1 MRLLSKDNRNFFV
14 PEVVQTSAMD
24 CGPVALKCLL
34 EGFGVHVSYGRLRE
48 ACQTDV
54 DGTSINT
61 LEDVARQLGLDA
73 VQVMLPKDHLLL
85 PDSASLPAIVVIRLP
100 NGLTHF
106 VVAWR
111 IHGPFIQIMD
121 PGIGRRWIRASRF
134 LSELYVHEHPVPAQ
148 DWRDWAGS
156 DEMTGPLR
164 TQLLVTGMDEA
175 ACDELLQDA
184 LQDPGWHALASLDA
198 AVRLTHSLLRS
209 NGMEKG
215 EEAARILR
223 TFYEEVRDAQAN
235 GQSDLG
241 VIPSPFW
248 QVRPF
253 EFNAEGD
260 SDESQQDA
268 PPMLLLSGAVLVRVQ
283 GTLSAAGEKQ
293 EGNVP
298 EEDFDQ
304 EERQPPRPLSP
315 ELAAALE
322 EKPSRPEKELFQLL
336 RKDEML
342 TPITLL
348 LGFIMAAVGV
358 TTEAMLFR
366 GILDI
371 GLQLDKL
378 YERWLALTAM
388 LVFLVCML
396 LLELGLT
403 AATLRLGRRFETRL
417 RVAFLEKIPRL
428 GDRYLHSRLISDMT
442 QRAHD
447 LRELRTLPQLIF
459 RMLMTFFSILL
470 TVAGVILLIPQSALP
485 AIAATVVCIA
495 ATFSVQPLLIEKDLR
510 VRTHIGALS
519 RYYLDALLGLLPIRT
534 HRAERAFRRGHE
546 SLLVEWARA
555 SQDYIKSAIVLQG
568 FLALVWTLF
577 AIWLVNTY
585 MNSGGEAS
593 GVLLLF
599 YWALNLPVLA
609 SLWRTWRS
617 NTRCCATGFCVCWKP
632 LNAPEES
639 DFSETADE
647 QFAEPP
653 LSQATQVTLQQVCV
667 QAGGQTILEN
677 ISCDIAPEEHL
688 AIVGRSGAGK
698 SSFVGLLL
706 GWHRP
711 QSGRLLVDGAPLS
724 GDRLEYLRRHTAWVD
739 PSVQLWNRSLLEN
752 LQYGSPEVASASV
765 TAAIEQADLYAVL
778 EHLPEG
784 LKTSLGEGGGL
795 ISGGEGQRVRLG
807 RSLLRKEVTLAILDE
822 PFRGLDRDKR
832 RILLQSAR
840 SCWKDATLIF
850 ISHDIS
856 ETRGFDRVLVIDNG
870 RIVENEAPDTLEQ
883 NPKSLY
889 SLLLRE
895 EERVRGGLWG
905 SSQWKRFWLEGGRLT
920 VPDEDA

>member
-1 MRLLSKDNRNFFV
+1 MRLLSKDNRRFFV

-121 PGIGRRWIRASRF
+121 PGIGRRWLRTSRF

-156 DEMTGPLR
+156 DEMIGPLR
-164 TQLLVTGMDEA
+164 AQLLVTGMAEA
-175 ACDELLQDA
+175 DCEELIRDA
-184 LQDPGWHALASLDA
+184 LLDPDWHALASLDA

-215 EEAARILR
+215 EEAAGILH
-223 TFYEEVRDAQAN
+223 TFYEAVREAHAN
-235 GQSDLG
+235 GQPDLA

-253 EFNAEGD
+253 DSPSGD
-260 SDESQQDA
+260 APEPGEEC
-268 PPMLLLSGAVLVRVQ
+268 PPMLVLSGAVLVRVQ
-283 GTLSAAGEKQ
+283 GTLSAEAANQETESPGEGLEHD
-293 EGNVP
+293 EG
-298 EEDFDQ
+298 EA
-304 EERQPPRPLSP
+304 PRPLSP

-322 EKPSRPEKELFQLL
+322 EKPSKPEKELFRLL

-342 TPITLL
+342 SPATVV
-348 LGFIMAAVGV
+348 LGFIMAAIGV
-358 TTEAMLFR
+358 TMEAMLFR
-366 GILDI
+366 GVLDI
-371 GLQLDKL
+371 GLHLDKL
-378 YERWLALTAM
+378 YERWLALTA
-388 LVFLVCML
+388 LVVFLLCML
-396 LLELGLT
+396 LLELGLA

-447 LRELRTLPQLIF
+447 LRELRTLPQLLS

-470 TVAGVILLIPQSALP
+470 TVAGIILLIPKSALL
-485 AIAATVVCIA
+485 AIAATIICIA
-495 ATFSVQPLLIEKDLR
+495 ATFAVQPLLIEKDLR

-555 SQDYIKSAIVLQG
+555 SQDYIKSATLLQG

-577 AIWLVNTY
+577 AIWLVNNY

-599 YWALNLPVLA
+599 YWALNLPVLGKA
-609 SLWRTWRS
+609 LADMAQQYPLLRNRIL
-617 NTRCCATGFCVCWKP
+617 RLLEP

-639 DFSETADE
+639 DFSE
-647 QFAEPP
+647 
-653 LSQATQVTLQQVCV
+653 LSGQAVPARASLQPTRISLQQVSV

-677 ISCDIAPEEHL
+677 ISCDIEPGEHL

-711 QSGRLLVDGAPLS
+711 LSGRLLVDGTPLS
-724 GDRLEYLRRHTAWVD
+724 KDRLEQLRRHTAWVD

-752 LQYGSPEVASASV
+752 LQYGSSDTASASV

-778 EHLPEG
+778 EHLPQG

-795 ISGGEGQRVRLG
+795 VSGGEGQRVRLG

-840 SCWKDATLIF
+840 SCWQDATLIF
-850 ISHDIS
+850 ISHDIA
-856 ETRGFDRVLVIDNG
+856 ETRDFDRVLVIDNG
-870 RIVENEAPDTLEQ
+870 RIVENAAPDVLEN

-895 EERVRGGLWG
+895 EERVRSGLWG
-905 SSQWKRFWLEGGRLT
+905 SKEWKRFWLEGGRLK
-920 VPDEDA
+920 VRDENS